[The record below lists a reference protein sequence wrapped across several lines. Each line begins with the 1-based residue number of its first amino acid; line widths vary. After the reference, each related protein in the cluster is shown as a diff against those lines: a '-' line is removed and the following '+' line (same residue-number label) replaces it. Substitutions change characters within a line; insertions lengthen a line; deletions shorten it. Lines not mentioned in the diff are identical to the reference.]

1 MPAIAVARCCA
12 VKIDGPRRLAVVVGA
27 LWFVKMVGRTTAAV
41 GPRRVVVVVDT
52 RSDVDTR
59 HLTRS
64 VIVHIIKAT

>member
-1 MPAIAVARCCA
+1 
-12 VKIDGPRRLAVVVGA
+12 
-27 LWFVKMVGRTTAAV
+27 MVGRTTAAV
-41 GPRRVVVVVDT
+41 GPRRVVAVVDT